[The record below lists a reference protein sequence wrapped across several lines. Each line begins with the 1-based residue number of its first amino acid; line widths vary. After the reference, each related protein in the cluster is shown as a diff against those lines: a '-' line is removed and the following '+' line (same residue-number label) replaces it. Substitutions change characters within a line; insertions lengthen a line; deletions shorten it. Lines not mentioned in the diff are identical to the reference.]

1 MSYTDSPLLI
11 LCAFLCFNFYWQYI
25 FFIPTLPVKSFKR
38 KVCSSG
44 LKIDKA
50 PLKLSI
56 LLTILLSYMYFYF
69 HTSMFRYMSSTKF
82 TTFMLYMY
90 MFLKINC
97 GKSNLRTRSAIFP
110 VVLFLSYLHV
120 FLYFHT
126 WVFQTAEALGNHC
139 SLSLYLLPA
148 INYSSLYIEL
158 HNWHNFV
165 HPCTLTVQKII
176 HVHWV
181 VNQYI

>member
-120 FLYFHT
+120 FLWLSY
-126 WVFQTAEALGNHC
+126 LGVPNSRSSRK
-139 SLSLYLLPA
+139 SL
-148 INYSSLYIEL
+148 
-158 HNWHNFV
+158 
-165 HPCTLTVQKII
+165 LTVPVPAACNKLFKPL
-176 HVHWV
+176 HRTS
-181 VNQYI
+181 